1 MRNLIHFF
9 IKRPIWTNAFIA
21 VIIMFGLFTLSKL
34 NSSFFPELDPKT
46 ITIQVMYPG
55 ASPLEM
61 EEGITIKIEQA
72 IKGLKDI
79 EHINSTSGE
88 NVATITINAFQDAD
102 MDELLSDVEN
112 SVNSIN
118 SFPQGAEKPIIR
130 RLKTGGMSS
139 TVAIVGISSKN
150 PDMPPMQLRE
160 KAIEVE
166 NQLLDTKVITQLI
179 KSGFPASEIVISIR
193 ENDLLRYGLSM
204 EQVAQA
210 VGSKNIDIT
219 AGQVR
224 GSDKDLIIRSTNR
237 TTDTGE
243 LGDIIIRTTAT
254 GETVY
259 LKDVADI
266 VYQFSEDSELSR
278 FNGQPAIVFNI
289 EKTTDEDLSE
299 IAQAVKDFQKSF
311 NAANPD
317 FHFQIF
323 YEFSEMLSQR
333 IDLLSEN
340 GIMGLVLVLVCLGI
354 FLNLKLSAWVAFG
367 IPFSFLGMFIIG
379 YWYGMTIN
387 MISLFGMILVVGILV
402 DDGIVIAENI
412 FTHYERGKSAPK
424 AALEGTMEV
433 LPSVFTSVVTT
444 IVAFSM
450 LLFIEGME
458 MMREMA
464 VVVIACLGFSLF
476 EAFFILPSHLA
487 SKHILAEEKT
497 YRLKTWMGIVSS
509 ILGILVVWVGAKLLA
524 ATIISL
530 GGVLF
535 PFTVIIIGA
544 ALIFTG
550 FSASPVEHY
559 VRIGAEKMLGFFR
572 DKVLEDML
580 RFMNRKWLYRL
591 FVFLPLVFLIFAVSS
606 MMSGKIGFTFFP
618 NIQPDMFFVEAAYKP
633 GENKRTGDH
642 FLEVATQIVQEENQ
656 RIIDETGDTLMSYY
670 SSNVG
675 SARQLNQFGLHAAS
689 LTVFCDAEGKKASID
704 VFMNRVLERLKDTPE
719 AKLANDFVVTGMN
732 RWGKPVEFGLSSAN
746 NASLDKARE
755 YFKAELAGMQ
765 ETKNVVDNMPPGK
778 NEIFLHMRP
787 QADIFGIGQAEILR
801 QIRQGFFGQE
811 AQRVIIGTD
820 EVKIWV
826 RYPREDRNSVAGLEN
841 MRIKTPSGMEVPL
854 KELCDYTIG
863 SGPESL
869 KRRDGK
875 RQVKVEAD
883 VINPNETAEVNRKIR
898 EEIIPQMGNL
908 FPDVEV
914 FSLGQAER
922 SQKTS
927 NSMQFMTMIILA
939 IMIIIITLHFQSLYQ
954 SLMIMMVIPSG
965 IAGAIIGHGIVG
977 IPVSLLSVFGMIALI
992 GVLVNDAVVFL
1003 DRNNQLI
1010 LEGYSSRDAAIEA
1023 SRSRFRPILLTT
1035 VTTVAG
1041 LLPLIAEKSMQAQ
1054 FLIPMAV
1061 SIAFGVLFGTL
1072 MILVFFPSALL
1083 FGNDFKRTFRWLW
1096 TGIKPSHTDVETA
1109 LNIRK
1114 KIHEIESY
1122 DAH

>member
-1 MRNLIHFF
+1 MRNLVHFF
-9 IKRPIWTNAFIA
+9 IKRPIWTNAFI
-21 VIIMFGLFTLSKL
+21 VVTIMFGLFTLSKL

-112 SVNSIN
+112 AVNSIN

-150 PDMPPMQLRE
+150 PDMPVMQLRD
-160 KAIEVE
+160 KAVEVE
-166 NQLLDTKVITQLI
+166 NQLLDTKVITQLV
-179 KSGFPASEIVISIR
+179 KSGFPTSEIVISIR

-204 EQVAQA
+204 EQVAQT
-210 VGSKNIDIT
+210 VGSRNIDIT
-219 AGQVR
+219 AGQIR
-224 GSDKDLIIRSTNR
+224 GSDKDLIIRSTAR
-237 TTDTGE
+237 TTNPLEIGQ
-243 LGDIIIRTTAT
+243 LIVRTTT
-254 GETVY
+254 SGETVY
-259 LKDVADI
+259 LKDVADV
-266 VYQFSEDSELSR
+266 VYQFSEDSELSK

-299 IAQAVKDFQKSF
+299 IAQAVKDYQKAF
-311 NAANPD
+311 NEANPD

-379 YWYGMTIN
+379 YWYGITIN

-433 LPSVFTSVVTT
+433 LPSVFTSVLTT
-444 IVAFSM
+444 MVAFSM

-487 SKHILAEEKT
+487 SKHILAEEKV
-497 YRLKTWMGIVSS
+497 YRLNTWMGIASS
-509 ILGILVVWVGAKLLA
+509 LAGLVLIFVASRLFGMAPASFAGL
-524 ATIISL
+524 
-530 GGVLF
+530 LF
-535 PFTVIIIGA
+535 PFSLLIIGA

-559 VRIGAEKMLGFFR
+559 VRIGAEKTIGYVR
-572 DKVLEDML
+572 DKVLEDIL
-580 RFMNRKWLYRL
+580 RFLNFKWLYRA
-591 FVFLPLVFLIFAVSS
+591 FVFLPLLFLLFALGS
-606 MMSGKIGFTFFP
+606 MISGKIGFTFFP

-633 GENKRTGDH
+633 GENKREGER
-642 FLEVATQIVQEENQ
+642 FLEVATQIVKEENQ
-656 RIIDETGDTLMSYY
+656 RLIDETGDTLLSYY

-704 VFMNRVLERLKDTPE
+704 VFMNRVLARVKETPE
-719 AKLANDFVVTGMN
+719 AKLAGDFVVTGMN

-746 NASLDKARE
+746 NSSLDKARE
-755 YFKAELAGMQ
+755 YFKAELEAMHQ
-765 ETKNVVDNMPPGK
+765 TKNVVDNMPPGK
-778 NEIFLHMRP
+778 NEIYLQMRP
-787 QADIFGIGQAEILR
+787 QAEIYGIGQAEILR
-801 QIRQGFFGQE
+801 QIRQGYFGQE

-826 RYPREDRNSVAGLEN
+826 RYPREDRSTVAGLEN
-841 MRIKTPSGMEVPL
+841 MRIKTMNGMEIPL

-883 VINPNETAEVNRKIR
+883 VINPDETAEVNRKIR
-898 EEIIPQMGNL
+898 EELIPKMGGM
-908 FPDVEV
+908 FPDVEI

-927 NSMQFMTMIILA
+927 SSMQFMTMIVLA
-939 IMIIIITLHFQSLYQ
+939 LMIIIITLHFQSLYQ
-954 SLMIMMVIPSG
+954 SLMIMLVIPSG

-1010 LEGYSSRDAAIEA
+1010 LEGYSSVDASIEA

-1072 MILVFFPSALL
+1072 MILLFFPSALL

-1096 TGIKPSHTDVETA
+1096 TGKKPTHSEVETA
-1109 LNIRK
+1109 LTIRK
-1114 KIHEIESY
+1114 KLHEIESH
-1122 DAH
+1122 DTH

>member
-1 MRNLIHFF
+1 MRNVVYFF
-9 IKRPIWTNAFIA
+9 IKRPIWTNAMIA
-21 VIIMFGLFTLSKL
+21 VTIMFGFFTLSRL
-34 NSSFFPELDPKT
+34 NSSFFPELDPKI

-55 ASPLEM
+55 ASPQEM

-72 IKGLKDI
+72 IKGLNDI

-139 TVAIVGISSKN
+139 TVAIVGISSKKA
-150 PDMPPMQLRE
+150 DMPVMWLRD
-160 KAIEVE
+160 KAVEVE
-166 NQLLDTKVITQLI
+166 NQLLDTKVITQLV
-179 KSGFPASEIVISIR
+179 KSGFPTSEIVISIR

-210 VGSKNIDIT
+210 VGTRNIDIT
-219 AGQVR
+219 AGQIR

-237 TTDTGE
+237 TTDPAEIGQM
-243 LGDIIIRTTAT
+243 IIRSTTS

-259 LKDVADI
+259 LKDVADV
-266 VYQFSEDSELSR
+266 VYQFSEDSELSK

-299 IAQAVKDFQKSF
+299 IAQAVKDYQKAF
-311 NAANPD
+311 NEANPD

-379 YWYGMTIN
+379 YWYGITIN

-412 FTHYERGKSAPK
+412 FTHFERGKSAPK
-424 AALEGTMEV
+424 AALDGTMEV
-433 LPSVFTSVVTT
+433 LPSVFTSVITT
-444 IVAFSM
+444 MVAFSM

-464 VVVIACLGFSLF
+464 VVVIACLGFSLI

-487 SKHILAEEKT
+487 SKHILAEEKS
-497 YRLKTWMGIVSS
+497 YRLTTWMGIASS
-509 ILGILVVWVGAKLLA
+509 FAGLILIFFASRLFGITAMTFAGM
-524 ATIISL
+524 
-530 GGVLF
+530 LF
-535 PFTVIIIGA
+535 PFALLVIGA
-544 ALIFTG
+544 AMIFTG

-559 VRIGAEKMLGFFR
+559 VRIGADKTLGYFR
-572 DKVLEDML
+572 DKVLEDIL
-580 RFMNRKWLYRL
+580 RFLNRKWLYRV
-591 FVFLPLVFLIFAVSS
+591 FVFLPLLFLFFGIGS
-606 MMSGKIGFTFFP
+606 MISGKIGFTFFP

-633 GENKRTGDH
+633 GENKRTGEQ
-642 FLEVATQIVQEENQ
+642 FLDVATRIVKEENQ
-656 RIIDETGDTLMSYY
+656 RLIDETGDTLLSYY

-704 VFMNRVLERLKDTPE
+704 VFMNRVLQRIGETPE
-719 AKLANDFVVTGMN
+719 AKLAGDFVVTGMN

-746 NASLDKARE
+746 NNSLDKARE
-755 YFKAELAGMQ
+755 FFKAELAGMQ
-765 ETKNVVDNMPPGK
+765 QTKNVVDNMPPGK
-778 NEIFLHMRP
+778 NEIYLQMRP
-787 QADIFGIGQAEILR
+787 QAEIYGIGQAEILR

-826 RYPREDRNSVAGLEN
+826 RYPREDRSTVAGLEN
-841 MRIKTPSGMEVPL
+841 MRIKTLNGMEVPL

-875 RQVKVEAD
+875 RQVKIEAD
-883 VINPNETAEVNRKIR
+883 VINPDETAEVNRQIR
-898 EEIIPQMGNL
+898 EELIPKMGGM
-908 FPDVEV
+908 FPDVEI

-927 NSMQFMTMIILA
+927 SSMQFMTMIVLA
-939 IMIIIITLHFQSLYQ
+939 LMIIIITLHFQSLYQ
-954 SLMIMMVIPSG
+954 SLMIMLVIPSG

-1010 LEGYSSRDAAIEA
+1010 LEGYTTHDAAIEA

-1072 MILVFFPSALL
+1072 MILFFFPSALL
-1083 FGNDFKRTFRWLW
+1083 FGNDFKRTFKWLW
-1096 TGIKPSHTDVETA
+1096 TGKKPSHHDVETA
-1109 LNIRK
+1109 LTIRK
-1114 KIHEIESY
+1114 KLHEIESH
-1122 DAH
+1122 DTH

>member
-1 MRNLIHFF
+1 MRNLVHFF
-9 IKRPIWTNAFIA
+9 IKRPIWTNAIIA
-21 VIIMFGLFTLSKL
+21 VTILFGLFTLSKL

-88 NVATITINAFQDAD
+88 NVATITINAFQDAV

-112 SVNSIN
+112 AVNSIN

-150 PDMPPMQLRE
+150 PDMPVMQLRD
-160 KAIEVE
+160 KAVEVE
-166 NQLLDTKVITQLI
+166 NQLLDTKVITQLV
-179 KSGFPASEIVISIR
+179 KSGFPTSEIVISIR

-210 VGSKNIDIT
+210 VGSRNIDIT
-219 AGQVR
+219 AGQIR
-224 GSDKDLIIRSTNR
+224 GSDKDLIIRSTAR
-237 TTDTGE
+237 TTNPLEIGQM
-243 LGDIIIRTTAT
+243 IVRTTTT

-259 LKDVADI
+259 LKDVADV
-266 VYQFSEDSELSR
+266 VYQFSEDSELSK

-299 IAQAVKDFQKSF
+299 IAQAVKDYQKAF
-311 NAANPD
+311 NEANPD

-379 YWYGMTIN
+379 YWYGITIN

-424 AALEGTMEV
+424 AALDGTMEV
-433 LPSVFTSVVTT
+433 LPSVFTSVLTT
-444 IVAFSM
+444 MVAFSM

-464 VVVIACLGFSLF
+464 VVVISCLGFSLI

-487 SKHILAEEKT
+487 SKHVLAEEKV
-497 YRLKTWMGIVSS
+497 YRLKTWMGITSAVFGL
-509 ILGILVVWVGAKLLA
+509 ILIFVASRLFGM
-524 ATIISL
+524 ATLSFAGL
-530 GGVLF
+530 LF
-535 PFTVIIIGA
+535 PFSLLVIGA

-559 VRIGAEKMLGFFR
+559 VRIGAEKTIGYIR
-572 DKVLEDML
+572 DKVLEDIL
-580 RFMNRKWLYRL
+580 RFLNRKWLYRV
-591 FVFLPLVFLIFAVSS
+591 FVFLPLLFLFFGIGS
-606 MMSGKIGFTFFP
+606 MISGKIGFTFFP

-633 GENKRTGDH
+633 GEHKRTGEQ
-642 FLEVATQIVQEENQ
+642 FLEVATQIIKEENQ
-656 RIIDETGDTLMSYY
+656 RLIDETGDTLLSYY

-704 VFMNRVLERLKDTPE
+704 VFMNRVLQRMRETPE
-719 AKLANDFVVTGMN
+719 AKLASDFVVTGMN

-746 NASLDKARE
+746 NTSLDKARE
-755 YFKAELAGMQ
+755 YFKAELAAMQ
-765 ETKNVVDNMPPGK
+765 QTKNVVDNMPPGK
-778 NEIFLHMRP
+778 NEIYLQMRP
-787 QADIFGIGQAEILR
+787 QAEIYGIGQAEILR
-801 QIRQGFFGQE
+801 QIRQGYFGQE

-826 RYPREDRNSVAGLEN
+826 RYPREDRSTVAGLEN
-841 MRIKTPSGMEVPL
+841 MRIKTMNGMEIPL

-883 VINPNETAEVNRKIR
+883 VINPDETAEVNRKIR
-898 EEIIPQMGNL
+898 EELIPKMGGM
-908 FPDVEV
+908 FPDVEI

-927 NSMQFMTMIILA
+927 SSMQFMTMIVLA
-939 IMIIIITLHFQSLYQ
+939 LMVIIITLHFQSLYQ
-954 SLMIMMVIPSG
+954 SLMIMLVIPSG

-1010 LEGYSSRDAAIEA
+1010 LEGYSSVDASIEA

-1072 MILVFFPSALL
+1072 MILLFFPSALL

-1096 TGIKPSHTDVETA
+1096 TGKKPTHSEVETA
-1109 LNIRK
+1109 LTIRK
-1114 KIHEIESY
+1114 KLHEIESH
-1122 DAH
+1122 DTH